1 MEGLAAGAAQI
12 EEGIMRASP
21 GLLRQ
26 NAVKGLLAATAS
38 VIKARVR

>member
-12 EEGIMRASP
+12 EEGIMRASA

-26 NAVKGLLAATAS
+26 NEGATGCH
-38 VIKARVR
+38 RQCDQG